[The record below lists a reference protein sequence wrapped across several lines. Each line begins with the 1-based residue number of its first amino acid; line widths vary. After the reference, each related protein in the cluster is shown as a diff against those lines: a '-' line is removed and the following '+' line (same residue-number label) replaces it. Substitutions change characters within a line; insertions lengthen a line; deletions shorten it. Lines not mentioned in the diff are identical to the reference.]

1 MVLATNA
8 GRQFK
13 IDHSSLFALALGFSE
28 NSAEVISTDCP
39 SISARSPD
47 VKKPPCRGG
56 WLSAILPHLGW
67 GPLRMT
73 NAPELIWF
81 QRRGAMAG
89 SVSLVR

>member
-8 GRQFK
+8 GRQFE

-28 NSAEVISTDCP
+28 NSAEVDCP
-39 SISARSPD
+39 SISARSP
-47 VKKPPCRGG
+47 
-56 WLSAILPHLGW
+56 
-67 GPLRMT
+67 PLRMT
-73 NAPELIWF
+73 HAPELIWF